1 MIQIYGIKE
10 NLNPIKAKLSD
21 VINLCM
27 VDALSFPDNK
37 RAHRFIPMEKE
48 DYFYPEGRSDAYM
61 VIEISLMS
69 GRSVEAKKNLIHLLF
84 QRIESTLGIAPIDV
98 EITISESPA
107 SNWGFRGIT
116 GDEAKLNYKVD
127 V

>member
-1 MIQIYGIKE
+1 MIRIYGIRSK
-10 NLNPIKAKLSD
+10 LNRIRSKLSD
-21 VINLCM
+21 VINQCM

-37 RAHRFIPMEKE
+37 RAHRFIPMERE
-48 DYFYPEGRSDAYM
+48 NYYYPEGRTDAYT
-61 VIEISLMS
+61 VIEISIME

-84 QRIESTLGIAPIDV
+84 ERIESEIGIEPVDV

-107 SNWGFRGIT
+107 CNWGFRGIT
-116 GDEAKLNYKVD
+116 GDEAKLNYKVS